1 MAVLLFII
9 YMLVLIIFG
18 LVVFAVMQIKMAG
31 LTVKDFWSFIEANQE
46 LDKLDKIA
54 KKYEKMSTPQQIM
67 FLKEA
72 EKIFNAFD
80 KVPASIW
87 EEETNK
93 YQNVLEAYKDIKV
106 MRWIENDKSN
116 VKEEVQIRN
125 KKLKKMK
132 NCIDKLYIK
141 VL

>member
-54 KKYEKMSTPQQIM
+54 KKYEKMSTTQQIM

-116 VKEEVQIRN
+116 VKEEVTDT
-125 KKLKKMK
+125 K
-132 NCIDKLYIK
+132 
-141 VL
+141 

>member
-1 MAVLLFII
+1 MAVLLVII
-9 YMLVLIIFG
+9 YMLILVIFG

-31 LTVKDFWSFIEANQE
+31 LTVKDFWTFIEANQE
-46 LDKLDKIA
+46 LDKLDRIA
-54 KKYEKMSTPQQIM
+54 KKYEKMSTTQQIV

-93 YQNVLEAYKDIKV
+93 YQNVLDAYKDIKV

-116 VKEEVQIRN
+116 IKNENSEAITT
-125 KKLKKMK
+125 KL
-132 NCIDKLYIK
+132 
-141 VL
+141 

>member
-1 MAVLLFII
+1 MAVLFFII

-116 VKEEVQIRN
+116 VKEEVTDT
-125 KKLKKMK
+125 K
-132 NCIDKLYIK
+132 
-141 VL
+141 

>member
-116 VKEEVQIRN
+116 VKEEVTDT
-125 KKLKKMK
+125 K
-132 NCIDKLYIK
+132 
-141 VL
+141 

>member
-80 KVPASIW
+80 KVPTSIW

-116 VKEEVQIRN
+116 VKEEVTDT
-125 KKLKKMK
+125 K
-132 NCIDKLYIK
+132 
-141 VL
+141 

>member
-18 LVVFAVMQIKMAG
+18 LIVFAVMQIKMAG

-54 KKYEKMSTPQQIM
+54 KKYEKMSIPQQIM

-72 EKIFNAFD
+72 EKIFSAFD
-80 KVPASIW
+80 KIPASIW

-116 VKEEVQIRN
+116 VKEEVTDT
-125 KKLKKMK
+125 K
-132 NCIDKLYIK
+132 
-141 VL
+141 

>member
-31 LTVKDFWSFIEANQE
+31 LTVKDFWPFIEANQE

-87 EEETNK
+87 
-93 YQNVLEAYKDIKV
+93 
-106 MRWIENDKSN
+106 
-116 VKEEVQIRN
+116 
-125 KKLKKMK
+125 
-132 NCIDKLYIK
+132 
-141 VL
+141 